1 MRRSRCTPPT
11 CRTPSLLDIG
21 GGLRVVH
28 TPGHSPGHV
37 PLLHEPTRGFLRRLG
52 TGQRAGQRV
61 RTPRRLPNDSIVV
74 ALRVGAPAARDRA
87 AVAWLAEVF
96 LVAAFFVVV
105 FVAGARPP
113 VALPAGAFLAAVFFA
128 AGAFFATVAFF
139 AAVAFAVGR
148 RVGLAVAE
156 TAFLRAVRAEVAA
169 AVPAVALLL
178 VALLVAGLLVVALL
192 PVALLPVAL
201 LPVAL
206 LPVALRVAVVLVA
219 ALRVVALRV
228 VALPPVA
235 LAVVLLAAAVP
246 DRFVAGLVL
255 FAAVRDAAPVFLLI
269 AAWAIVAPR
278 VCRGRS
284 GRSDVRMV
292 ERVPPAARADTV
304 RPLAAGALRGAGVVR
319 CGRYAV
325 RVAKT
330 ITLSTYSPRAGSN
343 RPPQVISRSPARPPG
358 P

>member
-1 MRRSRCTPPT
+1 M
-11 CRTPSLLDIG
+11 
-21 GGLRVVH
+21 VH

-201 LPVAL
+201 
-206 LPVALRVAVVLVA
+206 RVAVVLVA

-304 RPLAAGALRGAGVVR
+304 RPLTAGAIRGAGVVR